1 MEVKSFPS
9 RPVSQAAFAA
19 LITAFAFGFISVL
32 WQHINSSSTASMV
45 ETLTY
50 GAVSGHVGPAAM
62 ALGWI
67 AVGMVGVAAFGLL
80 IMIMSISLI
89 RKLTEEE

>member
-1 MEVKSFPS
+1 
-9 RPVSQAAFAA
+9 
-19 LITAFAFGFISVL
+19 
-32 WQHINSSSTASMV
+32 MV